1 VGREVK
7 DGPKRWRDD
16 PEVPEALRRDLSA
29 EAESLASHDLGA
41 MQQALQAKIAAG
53 ASAGVGAASVVPY
66 LIGALVLGGAATW
79 WAATGGP
86 EPVQVASVDRSASAV
101 RGDADS
107 RTAVGSEG
115 DIDEDRADGVTDE
128 RASGG
133 ANARGVADGVTDE
146 RGAHAAEE
154 RGANGAAGR
163 GANATADQSGAGAAM
178 ARSGAH
184 AAAEGGAR
192 GGIAKSDAYGVT
204 EARAGHATKTD
215 VDGAPTQGGANAG
228 AAAGAHGA
236 SAKDGVHGA
245 AAKDANGAAAKDT
258 NGAAAKDANG
268 AAAKDANGATAKDAS
283 GATAKDA
290 NGAAARDA
298 NGATAK
304 DANGA
309 TAKDANGASAKGG
322 ANGASAKDANGA
334 TAQGGAGTTA
344 QGDGAASSSG
354 PGAAPASDLAAQLD
368 AYERAQRLL
377 GDGDAAAAIH
387 AFAAYLAAY
396 PDGRLRTEARLG
408 QLHALFAAERFAQA
422 AAAAESLR
430 GGALAAHRRR
440 DVERVLGESR
450 AMLGACDAAD
460 AALKRAGTSGEE
472 RARIIARCRGA
483 SKE

>member
-1 VGREVK
+1 MK

-16 PEVPEALRRDLSA
+16 PEVPEALRADLSA

-86 EPVQVASVDRSASAV
+86 EPEQVASVERGASAA
-101 RGDADS
+101 RGDANARS
-107 RTAVGSEG
+107 AGSEG
-115 DIDEDRADGVTDE
+115 DIDEDGANGITDERASTVTRGGADGVTD
-128 RASGG
+128 A
-133 ANARGVADGVTDE
+133 

-154 RGANGAAGR
+154 RA
-163 GANATADQSGAGAAM
+163 ANATADKSGTSAT
-178 ARSGAH
+178 RSSAN

-192 GGIAKSDAYGVT
+192 GAIAKSDADGLI
-204 EARAGHATKTD
+204 EARAGHATKNGA
-215 VDGAPTQGGANAG
+215 DGAPIQGGANA
-228 AAAGAHGA
+228 AAEGGSHGA
-236 SAKDGVHGA
+236 SAKDGAHGA
-245 AAKDANGAAAKDT
+245 ST
-258 NGAAAKDANG
+258 NGA
-268 AAAKDANGATAKDAS
+268 
-283 GATAKDA
+283 
-290 NGAAARDA
+290 
-298 NGATAK
+298 
-304 DANGA
+304 
-309 TAKDANGASAKGG
+309 
-322 ANGASAKDANGA
+322 
-334 TAQGGAGTTA
+334 
-344 QGDGAASSSG
+344 
-354 PGAAPASDLAAQLD
+354 PPASDLAAQLD

-377 GDGDAAAAIH
+377 GDGDAAAAID

-408 QLHALFAAERFAQA
+408 QLHALFAAERFTQA
-422 AAAAESLR
+422 AATAEGLR

-460 AALKRAGTSGEE
+460 VALKRAGTSGEE
-472 RARIIARCRGA
+472 RARIIARCRGS